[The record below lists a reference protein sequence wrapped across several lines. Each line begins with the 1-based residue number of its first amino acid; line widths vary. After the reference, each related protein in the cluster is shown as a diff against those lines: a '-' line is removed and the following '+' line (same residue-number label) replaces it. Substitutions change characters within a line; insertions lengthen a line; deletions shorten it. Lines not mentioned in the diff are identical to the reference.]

1 MGCYLETAVSK
12 QLFHVI
18 DGSKKVSVTV
28 WLQAFH
34 TKPCFILCLLKEKK
48 LLQQSLYLCANK
60 LYRTWKTSI
69 SNWWCFFPSHL
80 DASSRDLMPE
90 GQSAPVVK
98 WLTLALKQTLLA
110 YPFLI
115 FFRDYHHTEISS
127 CEACVHGLWNKNQ
140 KSLSRCLLVRFSERA
155 KLSKIIAVS

>member
-1 MGCYLETAVSK
+1 MFY
-12 QLFHVI
+12 
-18 DGSKKVSVTV
+18 TV
-28 WLQAFH
+28 FAQR
-34 TKPCFILCLLKEKK
+34 KKK
-48 LLQQSLYLCANK
+48 LLQESLYLCANK

-69 SNWWCFFPSHL
+69 SNWWCFFPSHS
-80 DASSRDLMPE
+80 DVSSRDLMLE

-127 CEACVHGLWNKNQ
+127 CEACAHGLWNKNQ
-140 KSLSRCLLVRFSERA
+140 KNLSRCLLVRCSEHA